1 MPFASSPAS
10 SRSRPEDLVEV
21 SVADRSVVALAPGD
35 RRVRVGLVMPVLG
48 RVVDVSVQPNAA
60 CRALDEA
67 ARQAGTPASS
77 VESTARRRVVEAAR
91 RSGAWEP
98 GPDMCLPRAFGGVA
112 FPLLAAA
119 YDHGAAPLGEIPRWA
134 EPILAAPNFTEGASV
149 AFGDA
154 ATRPVRR
161 GLAEAIRPLGSG
173 EIDLGVLALA
183 LMGRDALQPDRL
195 ARVLRG
201 ERALHPP
208 TDLPDTA
215 ELRAARRTMAGWGDR
230 RTERVLLDAA
240 ARPDGLR
247 VLSETLLYAR
257 QLGDHGPAHPLPNRL
272 AELHDAHR
280 ALMRSAPDRAPM
292 DRAPD
297 RAPMDRAPDR
307 APMDRAPDQAPMDRA
322 PGAGGRAPTRPARR
336 PARRRQPAAPAPA
349 AGPRP
354 PHRMLPPG
362 AALPAVAPRTRIPA
376 RGRAQALDGMAA
388 GDLTLVL
395 PHVAGDLTRWGRLLS
410 NCLGDF
416 GPAAAAGR
424 AVVVGVTR
432 ANRLVYAVELTPA
445 GTIRQFCGRA
455 NRAPTVGDRRAVVR
469 ALASNGSL
477 DRSAPTNRPWLQGT

>member
-1 MPFASSPAS
+1 MPHPSSPATA
-10 SRSRPEDLVEV
+10 RSRPEDLVEV
-21 SVADRSVVALAPGD
+21 SIADRSVVALAPGD

-67 ARQAGTPASS
+67 ARQAGAPASA
-77 VESTARRRVVEAAR
+77 VESTARRRLAEAAH
-91 RSGAWEP
+91 RSAAWEP
-98 GPDMCLPRAFGGVA
+98 GVDMCLARAFGGVA

-134 EPILAAPNFTEGASV
+134 EPVLAARNFTEGASV

-183 LMGRDALQPDRL
+183 LMGRDVLQPDRL
-195 ARVLRG
+195 ARVLCG
-201 ERALHPP
+201 ERALHPR
-208 TDLPDTA
+208 TDLPDAA
-215 ELRAARRTMAGWGDR
+215 ELRSARHTLAGWGDR

-247 VLSETLLYAR
+247 MLSDTLLYAR
-257 QLGDHGPAHPLPNRL
+257 QLGDHGPPHPLPSGL

-280 ALMRSAPDRAPM
+280 ALMRSAP
-292 DRAPD
+292 
-297 RAPMDRAPDR
+297 
-307 APMDRAPDQAPMDRA
+307 
-322 PGAGGRAPTRPARR
+322 TRPARR
-336 PARRRQPAAPAPA
+336 PARRRQPARPDPAPSADHAPRLLPGAPAEA
-349 AGPRP
+349 AAARP

-362 AALPAVAPRTRIPA
+362 AALPAVAPGTPIPA
-376 RGRAQALDGMAA
+376 RGRARALDGMAA

-424 AVVVGVTR
+424 AVLVGVTR

-445 GTIRQFCGRA
+445 GAIRQFCGRA
-455 NRAPTVGDRRAVVR
+455 NRPPAVADRRAVVR
-469 ALASNGSL
+469 ALAANGSL
-477 DRSAPTNRPWLQGT
+477 DRSAPANRPWLQGT